1 MRKSPLVLRFSCAL
15 LLGVATFQAA
25 ARAEE
30 LAVEGERVTLSMLLP
45 ALSGSELGRLDIAAA
60 PLPGAHTVIRA
71 SDIKAKLKEVGRD
84 ARGLAIPRSV
94 RVVRRARSLEAREL
108 EDEVRRAL
116 AVQVAPCEITEVSKL
131 PKLRLGEGEFLL
143 EAEPMPRKQSG
154 RTTFAIDVRQGERS
168 QHISA
173 QAVLACP
180 APVVLPGTQ
189 VRIVAISGPVRV
201 TAPGVATQPGRVG
214 DEIRVTN
221 QLSKRSLTARVIDAQ
236 SVEVVQ

>member
-1 MRKSPLVLRFSCAL
+1 M
-15 LLGVATFQAA
+15 LLGLASLRAT

-30 LAVEGERVTLSMLLP
+30 VAVEGERVTLAMLLP
-45 ALSGSELGRLDIAAA
+45 ALVGSELGGLEIAAA
-60 PLPGAHTVIRA
+60 PLPGAQSVIRA
-71 SDIKAKLKEVGRD
+71 SDIKAKLKESGHD
-84 ARGLAIPRSV
+84 PRGLAIPRSV

-108 EDEVRRAL
+108 EDEVRKAL
-116 AVQVAPCEITEVSKL
+116 GMQVAPCEIAEVSKL
-131 PKLRLGEGEFLL
+131 PKLTVGAGELAI
-143 EAEPMPRKQSG
+143 EAEPMPRKASG
-154 RTTFAIDVRQGERS
+154 RTTFSINVRQGERS
-168 QHISA
+168 QRISA

-180 APVVLPGTQ
+180 QPVVMPGSQ

-221 QLSKRSLTARVIDAQ
+221 QLSKRGLRARVIDAQ

>member
-1 MRKSPLVLRFSCAL
+1 MRKSPLLLSASCAL
-15 LLGVATFQAA
+15 LLGAASLAAT

-45 ALSGSELGRLDIAAA
+45 ALTGSDLGSVDLGAA
-60 PLPGAHTVIRA
+60 PLPGEHAVIRA
-71 SDIKAKLKEVGRD
+71 SDIRAKLKEVGRD
-84 ARGLAIPRSV
+84 ARGLAIPKSV
-94 RVVRRARSLEAREL
+94 RVVRRARNLEAREL
-108 EDEVRRAL
+108 EEEVRKAL
-116 AVQVAPCEITEVSKL
+116 TVQVAPCEITEVSKL
-131 PKLRLGEGEFLL
+131 PELTLGAGAFAI
-143 EAEPMPRKQSG
+143 EAEPMPRKSSG
-154 RTTFAIDVRQGERS
+154 RTTFSVNVHQGERS

-180 APVVLPGTQ
+180 APVVLPGAQ
-189 VRIVAISGPVRV
+189 VRIVAISGAVRV

-221 QLSKRSLTARVIDAQ
+221 QLSKRSLKARVIDAQ